1 MHILYPKSHSL
12 GCKTMTFVTLYP
24 NIKFDVN
31 LDGKIWYYVKRPNY
45 PSSQSIKKKWKITHH
60 YPKLYSL
67 LHFAP

>member
-31 LDGKIWYYVKRPNY
+31 LDGKICHYVKRPNY
-45 PSSQSIKKKWKITHH
+45 PSSQSIKNK
-60 YPKLYSL
+60 
-67 LHFAP
+67 